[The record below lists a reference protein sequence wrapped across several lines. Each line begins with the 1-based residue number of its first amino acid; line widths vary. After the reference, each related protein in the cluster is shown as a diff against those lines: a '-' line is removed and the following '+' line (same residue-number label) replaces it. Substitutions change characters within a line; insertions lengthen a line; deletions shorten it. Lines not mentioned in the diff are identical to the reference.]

1 MADLKDQ
8 PMDDGDIIKVLE
20 LTSNH
25 CGYYDSELSQ
35 ERVTS
40 ITTLSHPSQL
50 MTVTRSSYHRMS
62 TLIQSM
68 IHMKHSQLANAMS
81 NSRHG
86 LKTCK
91 RLKYARP
98 HRRVMWRQNDC
109 FSVFQS
115 VILDGLMA
123 RVGVCKVFWEE
134 STEAQEEE
142 FVNLTSDELDV
153 ILSADDVEL
162 VDSTTN
168 DLGLISG
175 TIERSIDTSQVRIQ
189 SVSPEEF
196 IIEPQATD
204 LDNIDFCA
212 HRTDTA
218 FWNLLQDMTKTRSQR
233 SADHDEELGGPRYS
247 QVREDWR

>member
-1 MADLKDQ
+1 
-8 PMDDGDIIKVLE
+8 
-20 LTSNH
+20 
-25 CGYYDSELSQ
+25 
-35 ERVTS
+35 
-40 ITTLSHPSQL
+40 
-50 MTVTRSSYHRMS
+50 
-62 TLIQSM
+62 
-68 IHMKHSQLANAMS
+68 
-81 NSRHG
+81 
-86 LKTCK
+86 
-91 RLKYARP
+91 
-98 HRRVMWRQNDC
+98 
-109 FSVFQS
+109 
-115 VILDGLMA
+115 MA

-204 LDNIDFCA
+204 LDN
-212 HRTDTA
+212 
-218 FWNLLQDMTKTRSQR
+218 
-233 SADHDEELGGPRYS
+233 
-247 QVREDWR
+247 